1 MRRHATV
8 SATAGQAADGV
19 RSLAD
24 RFGIEPGMVVM
35 EMGYD
40 DDVDEDLRDALTD
53 RCGELVDEDTD
64 EVVDAVLLW
73 YRDGDGDLFEL
84 LVDALGPLA
93 DNGVVWLLTPK
104 AGRDG
109 HVEPSEITESAPTA
123 GLQQT
128 STVNAGKDWSG
139 ARLVLRRGRQGQEV
153 AAVALA
159 PGRSAPPG
167 AAGWPSPTRPRSWHA
182 DRGWRRGARLRAE
195 GPEQPGGPALG
206 LPGHARP
213 CCWSSTRSP
222 SPAPARAS
230 CARCGTTSTSTST
243 TTSRC

>member
-1 MRRHATV
+1 V
-8 SATAGQAADGV
+8 NATAGQADV

-40 DDVDEDLRDALTD
+40 DDVDEDLRDTLID

-73 YRDGDGDLFEL
+73 WRDGDGDLVETL
-84 LVDALGPLA
+84 IDALGPLT

-109 HVEPSEITESAPTA
+109 HVEPSDINESAPTA

-128 STVNAGKDWSG
+128 STVNAGKDWTAS
-139 ARLVLRRGRQGQEV
+139 RLVT
-153 AAVALA
+153 
-159 PGRSAPPG
+159 P
-167 AAGWPSPTRPRSWHA
+167 
-182 DRGWRRGARLRAE
+182 RGARSKQQR
-195 GPEQPGGPALG
+195 
-206 LPGHARP
+206 
-213 CCWSSTRSP
+213 
-222 SPAPARAS
+222 
-230 CARCGTTSTSTST
+230 
-243 TTSRC
+243 

>member
-1 MRRHATV
+1 V

-40 DDVDEDLRDALTD
+40 DDVDHDLRDALTD

-84 LVDALGPLA
+84 LVETLSPLA
-93 DNGVVWLLTPK
+93 ENGVVWLLTPK
-104 AGRDG
+104 AGRSG
-109 HVEPSEITESAPTA
+109 HVEPSDVAEAAPTA

-128 STVNAGKDWSG
+128 STVNAGKDWSA
-139 ARLVLRRGRQGQEV
+139 ARLVLRRG
-153 AAVALA
+153 
-159 PGRSAPPG
+159 
-167 AAGWPSPTRPRSWHA
+167 
-182 DRGWRRGARLRAE
+182 DRKK
-195 GPEQPGGPALG
+195 
-206 LPGHARP
+206 
-213 CCWSSTRSP
+213 
-222 SPAPARAS
+222 
-230 CARCGTTSTSTST
+230 
-243 TTSRC
+243 

>member
-1 MRRHATV
+1 M

-40 DDVDEDLRDALTD
+40 DDVDHDLRDALTD

-84 LVDALGPLA
+84 LVETLSPLA
-93 DNGVVWLLTPK
+93 ENGVVWLLTPK
-104 AGRDG
+104 AGRPG
-109 HVEPSEITESAPTA
+109 HVEPSEVAESAPTA

-128 STVNAGKDWSG
+128 STVNAGKDWSA
-139 ARLVLRRGRQGQEV
+139 ARLVLRRG
-153 AAVALA
+153 
-159 PGRSAPPG
+159 
-167 AAGWPSPTRPRSWHA
+167 
-182 DRGWRRGARLRAE
+182 DRKK
-195 GPEQPGGPALG
+195 
-206 LPGHARP
+206 
-213 CCWSSTRSP
+213 
-222 SPAPARAS
+222 
-230 CARCGTTSTSTST
+230 
-243 TTSRC
+243 

>member
-1 MRRHATV
+1 V

-40 DDVDEDLRDALTD
+40 DDVDQDLRDALTD

-64 EVVDAVLLW
+64 EVVDAVLVW

-84 LVDALGPLA
+84 LVDALHPLA

-104 AGRDG
+104 AGRPG
-109 HVEPSEITESAPTA
+109 HVEPSDISEVAPTA

-128 STVNAGKDWSG
+128 STVNAGKDWSA
-139 ARLVLRRGRQGQEV
+139 ARLVLPR
-153 AAVALA
+153 AA
-159 PGRSAPPG
+159 RSKK
-167 AAGWPSPTRPRSWHA
+167 
-182 DRGWRRGARLRAE
+182 
-195 GPEQPGGPALG
+195 
-206 LPGHARP
+206 
-213 CCWSSTRSP
+213 
-222 SPAPARAS
+222 
-230 CARCGTTSTSTST
+230 
-243 TTSRC
+243 